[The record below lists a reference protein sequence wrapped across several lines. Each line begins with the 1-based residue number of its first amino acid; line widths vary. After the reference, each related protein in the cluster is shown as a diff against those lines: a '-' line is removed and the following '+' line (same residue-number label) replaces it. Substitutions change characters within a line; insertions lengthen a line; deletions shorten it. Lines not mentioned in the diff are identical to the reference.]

1 MAARLKVLMS
11 AYACRPGKGSEHEI
25 GWQWTLHMARI
36 HDVTVLTRRKSR
48 EAIEKELKRLG
59 DAHPVPTFEYHECNR
74 LMLGLKARVSSFVR
88 VYYVAW
94 QRSVRRRISALV
106 RRNHYDL
113 LHHVTFSAYR
123 YPTAIWGHGIPCIW
137 GPIGGVIAIAAVPE
151 HHLLAPLR
159 DHAKGRLGDAVERFR
174 RGRGAM

>member
-36 HDVTVLTRRKSR
+36 HDGTGLKRRKNR
-48 EAIEKELKRLG
+48 AGIEKELKRLG

-106 RRNHYDL
+106 WRNHSDL
-113 LHHVTFSAYR
+113 LHHVPFEAYL
-123 YPTAIWGHGIPCIW
+123 YPRALGAHGIPCIW
-137 GPIGGVIAIAAVPE
+137 GPFGGIETVPANR
-151 HHLLAPLR
+151 AP
-159 DHAKGRLGDAVERFR
+159 DA
-174 RGRGAM
+174 